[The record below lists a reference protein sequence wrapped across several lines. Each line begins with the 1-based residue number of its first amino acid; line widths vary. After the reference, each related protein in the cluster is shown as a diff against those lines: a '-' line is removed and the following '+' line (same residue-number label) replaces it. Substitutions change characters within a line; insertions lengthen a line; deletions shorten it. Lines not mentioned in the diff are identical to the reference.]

1 MHQCLNSECS
11 RGPVYHHPHFTFD
24 HKNVSKL
31 FQPKTT
37 SLDAQDWQVKFFSCS
52 KDKKVS
58 NVAQWLDRFPTTTR
72 SLARNRL
79 PYIGGPFWKVS
90 SLFNREIWKRA
101 SKNRSNNMGQSRPLF
116 RFLYF
121 SHSNINYNFNN
132 ANWKIGVLGI
142 FFSFFLLQKVS
153 VIIVLQKA
161 SIRQRRWK
169 RYWHECGS
177 MKSDRLND
185 CKN

>member
-132 ANWKIGVLGI
+132 ANWKKHRWCAWYLNPGHRIEGSDETTELRYYI
-142 FFSFFLLQKVS
+142 Y
-153 VIIVLQKA
+153 
-161 SIRQRRWK
+161 IR
-169 RYWHECGS
+169 
-177 MKSDRLND
+177 
-185 CKN
+185 